1 MCYVEFSSFLVI
13 YTGSLSRI
21 VKLPDEVCAGHT
33 KRVGDNKT
41 ILQLKKLVEA
51 LLTGLSF

>member
-13 YTGSLSRI
+13 CTGSLSRI

-33 KRVGDNKT
+33 KRVGDKT
-41 ILQLKKLVEA
+41 ILQLKKFVEA